1 MQDAPEVEERYITAT
16 NTSNLKISQDRPGA
30 ADVLIAAGWSAS
42 RLGAALMRLHSEFDG
57 AARASSETDARLMAG
72 KLKSLPTVVDQL
84 MIQAVKWGINPAQVL
99 PSVCWWLDKNCRMCE
114 GRKFERLPEAPVL
127 SAKQCTSC
135 RGTGQIYL
143 PGGDDAR
150 RITHYM
156 DDCVN
161 RARDSIKKRLR
172 HD

>member
-1 MQDAPEVEERYITAT
+1 MQDAPTVDERYITAT
-16 NTSNLKISQDRPGA
+16 NTSNLKVLSDRRGA

-57 AARASSETDARLMAG
+57 AARANSETDARLMAG
-72 KLKSLPTVVDQL
+72 KLKSLPTVLEQL
-84 MIQAVKWGINPAQVL
+84 QLQAIKWGISPAQVL
-99 PSVCWWLDKNCRMCE
+99 PSVCWWLDKSCRMCE

-127 SAKQCTSC
+127 STKPCTSC

-143 PGGDDAR
+143 PGGDGAR
-150 RITHYM
+150 RITAHI
-156 DDCVN
+156 DDCIN